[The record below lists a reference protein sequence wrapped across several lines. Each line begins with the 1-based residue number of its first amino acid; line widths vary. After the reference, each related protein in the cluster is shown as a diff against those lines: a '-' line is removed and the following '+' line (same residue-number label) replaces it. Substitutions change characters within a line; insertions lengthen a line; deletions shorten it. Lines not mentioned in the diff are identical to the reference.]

1 MNVDKKRILVIDDN
15 ADIRNL
21 IQFIFE
27 KAGMEV
33 SQGTDG
39 ENGLAQL
46 KSEKPDLVLLDSMM
60 PGLSGLDVLKTI
72 REDPDVYLS
81 HVPVVMLTANSAAE
95 DMNTAFEL
103 GASSYIVK
111 PFKNNQIV
119 AEIDSILQLKVS
131 WNEESTH
138 EN

>member
-1 MNVDKKRILVIDDN
+1 MNADKKRILVIDDN

-27 KAGMEV
+27 KAGIEV

-46 KSEKPDLVLLDSMM
+46 KSSKPDLVLLDSMM
-60 PGLSGLDVLKTI
+60 PGLSGLNVLKTI
-72 REDPDVYLS
+72 REDPDVNLS

-131 WNEESTH
+131 
-138 EN
+138 

>member
-1 MNVDKKRILVIDDN
+1 MNADKKRILVIDDN

-72 REDPDVYLS
+72 REDPDVNLS

-131 WNEESTH
+131 
-138 EN
+138 

>member
-1 MNVDKKRILVIDDN
+1 MNAEKKRILVIDDN

-21 IQFIFE
+21 IAFIFE

-46 KSEKPDLVLLDSMM
+46 KSAKPDLILLDSMM
-60 PGLSGLDVLKTI
+60 PGLSGLEVLKTI
-72 REDPDVYLS
+72 RQDFDEELNQIPI
-81 HVPVVMLTANSAAE
+81 VMLTANSAAE
-95 DMNTAFEL
+95 DMKTAFEL

-131 WNEESTH
+131 
-138 EN
+138 

>member
-1 MNVDKKRILVIDDN
+1 VNTGKKRILVIDDN

-27 KAGMEV
+27 KAGISV
-33 SQGTDG
+33 SQGSDG

-60 PGLSGLDVLKTI
+60 PGISGLDVLKTI
-72 REDPDVYLS
+72 REDSDPNLNQ
-81 HVPVVMLTANSAAE
+81 VPVVMLTANSATE
-95 DMNTAFEL
+95 DMKTAFEL

-131 WNEESTH
+131 
-138 EN
+138 

>member
-1 MNVDKKRILVIDDN
+1 MNTGKKRILVIDDN

-27 KAGMEV
+27 KAGISV
-33 SQGTDG
+33 SQGSDG

-60 PGLSGLDVLKTI
+60 PGISGLDVLKTI
-72 REDPDVYLS
+72 REDSDPNLNQ
-81 HVPVVMLTANSAAE
+81 VPVVMLTANSATE
-95 DMNTAFEL
+95 DMKTAFEL

-131 WNEESTH
+131 
-138 EN
+138 

>member
-1 MNVDKKRILVIDDN
+1 MNADKKRILVIDDN

-27 KAGMEV
+27 KAGIEV

-72 REDPDVYLS
+72 REDPDVNLS

-131 WNEESTH
+131 
-138 EN
+138 